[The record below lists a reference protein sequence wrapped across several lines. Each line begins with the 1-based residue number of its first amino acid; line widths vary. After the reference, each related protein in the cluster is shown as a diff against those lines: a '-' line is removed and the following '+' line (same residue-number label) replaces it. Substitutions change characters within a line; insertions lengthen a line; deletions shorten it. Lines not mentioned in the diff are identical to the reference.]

1 METNNLQKT
10 RKEKIPSLIE
20 KYQSLVDK
28 IFQLVAQELPDFN
41 NVEKEGVIISTAEQ
55 QKFFFIDERNKALDN
70 ANSIMFKI
78 NRLEIELFAPE
89 LLELEKEEAKEELS
103 EGIKQTNWTKKKA
116 SESK

>member
-1 METNNLQKT
+1 MEANNLQKS
-10 RKEKIPSLIE
+10 RKEKIPALIE

-28 IFQLVAQELPDFN
+28 IFQLVSQELPDFSD
-41 NVEKEGVIISTAEQ
+41 VEKEGVIISTAEQ

-78 NRLEIELFAPE
+78 NRLEIEMFAPE
-89 LLELEKEEAKEELS
+89 LLAQEKEDSKEELS
-103 EGIKQTNWTKKKA
+103 DDKKQNWTKKKA